1 MIFLS
6 FFIYMSSISDSIGGV
21 RETLVNSDVNFQNN
35 KHYLIIGKRT
45 SGKTNFII
53 NNIYS
58 KISNEID
65 NIYIFTASH
74 NYKFYEK
81 ITDLFYDIK
90 DLNLILCDLFKE
102 YKDKK
107 TKTLVIFDNVI
118 NNIKFYKSNELM
130 ELFYNARHYEIT
142 LIATM
147 EYPLG
152 ITPDLQLNFDYVIT
166 AQENF
171 HSNIQRLYE
180 DYFGFYPT
188 LNIFKKVLECLEVH
202 EFLVLRVGYKN
213 KVGIEKTL
221 TDSNYKFIASK
232 NIDEIKRLI
241 NEKKFLEAKTIIK
254 ELNETIDNLVGIRD
268 RLKKLDL

>member
-1 MIFLS
+1 
-6 FFIYMSSISDSIGGV
+6 MSSISDSIGGL
-21 RETLVNSDVNFQNN
+21 RETLVNSDLNYEYN
-35 KHYLIIGKRT
+35 KHYLIIGKRS

-58 KISNEID
+58 KICNQID

-74 NYKFYEK
+74 NYKYYEK

-90 DLNLILCDLFKE
+90 DVNLILSDLFKE
-102 YKDKK
+102 CKDKK
-107 TKTLVIFDNVI
+107 IKTLVIFDNVI

-130 ELFYNARHYEIT
+130 ELFYNARHNGIT
-142 LIATM
+142 LIVTM

-152 ITPDLQLNFDYVIT
+152 ITPDLRLNFDYVIV
-166 AQENF
+166 AKEYI

-180 DYFGFYPT
+180 HYFGFYQT
-188 LNIFKKVLECLEVH
+188 LNIFKEILECLEVY
-202 EFLVLRVGYKN
+202 EFLVLQVGYKN

-221 TDSNYKFIASK
+221 INSNYKFIASK
-232 NIDEIKRLI
+232 NMDETKRII
-241 NEKKFLEAKTIIK
+241 NEKKILEAKTIIK

>member
-1 MIFLS
+1 
-6 FFIYMSSISDSIGGV
+6 MSSISDSIGGL
-21 RETLVNSDVNFQNN
+21 RETLVNSDVNYQYN
-35 KHYLIIGKRT
+35 KHYLIIGKRAT
-45 SGKTNFII
+45 GKTNFII

-74 NYKFYEK
+74 NYKYYEK

-90 DLNLILCDLFKE
+90 DVNLVLGDLIKE
-102 YKDKK
+102 YKNKK

-118 NNIKFYKSNELM
+118 NNIKFYKNNELM

-152 ITPDLQLNFDYVIT
+152 ITPDLRLNFDYVIT

-180 DYFGFYPT
+180 HYFGFYQT
-188 LNIFKKVLECLEVH
+188 LNIFKEVLECLKVY
-202 EFLVLRVGYKN
+202 EFLVLQVGYKN

-232 NIDEIKRLI
+232 NIDEIKIII